1 MQKNP
6 LQVFEKNLLPHKV
19 FKHSLFTTAL
29 TKFVEYFILKFI
41 IENDREWRLI
51 GEFTWE
57 DIFNFKIKF
66 KNFIQKA
73 KGTFYNFIMVHI
85 LLITCSVFQA

>member
-19 FKHSLFTTAL
+19 FKHFLFTTAL

-57 DIFNFKIKF
+57 ERRISLILKLNLKILFKKQ
-66 KNFIQKA
+66 KGHFI
-73 KGTFYNFIMVHI
+73 I
-85 LLITCSVFQA
+85 L

>member
-19 FKHSLFTTAL
+19 FKHSLFTTVL

-57 DIFNFKIKF
+57 ERRISLILKLNLKILFKKQ
-66 KNFIQKA
+66 KEHFI
-73 KGTFYNFIMVHI
+73 I
-85 LLITCSVFQA
+85 L

>member
-1 MQKNP
+1 MQKNS
-6 LQVFEKNLLPHKV
+6 LKVFEKNLLPHKV

-57 DIFNFKIKF
+57 ERRISLILKLNLKILFKKQ
-66 KNFIQKA
+66 KGHFI
-73 KGTFYNFIMVHI
+73 I
-85 LLITCSVFQA
+85 L

>member
-6 LQVFEKNLLPHKV
+6 LQVFQKNLLPHKV

-57 DIFNFKIKF
+57 ERRISLILKLNLKILFKKGH
-66 KNFIQKA
+66 FI
-73 KGTFYNFIMVHI
+73 I
-85 LLITCSVFQA
+85 L

>member
-6 LQVFEKNLLPHKV
+6 LQVFEKNLLSHKV

-57 DIFNFKIKF
+57 ERRISLILKLNLKILFKKQ
-66 KNFIQKA
+66 KGHFI
-73 KGTFYNFIMVHI
+73 I
-85 LLITCSVFQA
+85 L

>member
-57 DIFNFKIKF
+57 ERRISLILKLNLKILFKKQ
-66 KNFIQKA
+66 KEHFI
-73 KGTFYNFIMVHI
+73 I
-85 LLITCSVFQA
+85 L

>member
-57 DIFNFKIKF
+57 ERRISLLLKLNLKILFKKQ
-66 KNFIQKA
+66 KGHFI
-73 KGTFYNFIMVHI
+73 I
-85 LLITCSVFQA
+85 L

>member
-1 MQKNP
+1 MKIN
-6 LQVFEKNLLPHKV
+6 
-19 FKHSLFTTAL
+19 
-29 TKFVEYFILKFI
+29 
-41 IENDREWRLI
+41 WRIHLR
-51 GEFTWE
+51 GATY
-57 DIFNFKIKF
+57 IFNFKIKF

>member
-19 FKHSLFTTAL
+19 FKHSLFPTAL

-57 DIFNFKIKF
+57 ERRISLILKLNLKILFKKQ
-66 KNFIQKA
+66 KGHFI
-73 KGTFYNFIMVHI
+73 I
-85 LLITCSVFQA
+85 L

>member
-57 DIFNFKIKF
+57 ERRISLILKLNLKILF
-66 KNFIQKA
+66 KNQKGHFI
-73 KGTFYNFIMVHI
+73 I
-85 LLITCSVFQA
+85 L

>member
-57 DIFNFKIKF
+57 ERRMSLILKLNLKILFKKQ
-66 KNFIQKA
+66 KGHFI
-73 KGTFYNFIMVHI
+73 I
-85 LLITCSVFQA
+85 L

>member
-51 GEFTWE
+51 GEFIWE
-57 DIFNFKIKF
+57 ERRISLILKLNLKILFKKQ
-66 KNFIQKA
+66 KGHFI
-73 KGTFYNFIMVHI
+73 I
-85 LLITCSVFQA
+85 L

>member
-57 DIFNFKIKF
+57 ERRISLILKLNLKILFKKQ
-66 KNFIQKA
+66 KGHFI
-73 KGTFYNFIMVHI
+73 I
-85 LLITCSVFQA
+85 L

>member
-19 FKHSLFTTAL
+19 FKHSLFSTAL

-41 IENDREWRLI
+41 IENNREWRLI

-57 DIFNFKIKF
+57 ERRISLILKLNLKILFKKQ
-66 KNFIQKA
+66 KGHFI
-73 KGTFYNFIMVHI
+73 I
-85 LLITCSVFQA
+85 L